1 MVEIQKSQ
9 EIGIKFTTIDSSN
22 FDKRFSGAH
31 FVSFLFCYYCTVR
44 MFGWGARIESL
55 GTSLL
60 LSSLLSIIR
69 KGHFLSP
76 VRLSLTPRGHLQYCI
91 FLLYLAFWPWHRLL
105 CFAKGPFMDYVST
118 FLGFLDPLP
127 PTYIFN
133 TENKKKLAISDARST
148 PKSAYVIYEWSP
160 SNVSYI

>member
-1 MVEIQKSQ
+1 
-9 EIGIKFTTIDSSN
+9 
-22 FDKRFSGAH
+22 
-31 FVSFLFCYYCTVR
+31 

-118 FLGFLDPLP
+118 FLGFLDPPSSRKHVFGNENKQKWEFSDP
-127 PTYIFN
+127 PTC
-133 TENKKKLAISDARST
+133 
-148 PKSAYVIYEWSP
+148 AYVMYEWSHSKLP
-160 SNVSYI
+160 IPNFRFFLSTGLFLTSDDFWPKYILRPWLLVSVSIDRPQSYK